1 MVFGCILGPSCNI
14 NMYIY
19 IIYIYIYIHINQ
31 YSVSDLVRL
40 FERFKAPMKDFMF
53 W

>member
-14 NMYIY
+14 N
-19 IIYIYIYIHINQ
+19 INQ
-31 YSVSDLVRL
+31 YSVSDLVRS